1 MVNAE
6 PSSVLILHGW
16 QNHRPAGHW
25 QHLLADGLL
34 TAEIDVRYP
43 QLPDPDDPEPA
54 VWRRRIA
61 AEIDAMPGDHR
72 VVLAHSLAAWP
83 VLALLTQPGGLQLE
97 RILLAAP
104 VTREVLAANPPIT
117 AFDPQLDDMTLRAAV
132 VAHGGVSV
140 VCSDDDPYFPGGAA
154 GWATGLG
161 AAVHPLTGQGHLAL
175 TDGYGHW
182 PSVQDWVRGGGPIQP
197 R

>member
-16 QNHRPAGHW
+16 QNHRPSGHW
-25 QHLLADGLL
+25 QHLLADELRDAGV
-34 TAEIDVRYP
+34 DVRYP
-43 QLPDPDDPEPA
+43 QLPDPDDPDPA
-54 VWRRRIA
+54 VWHSRIST
-61 AEIDAMPGDHR
+61 EIGALPGNRR
-72 VVLAHSLAAWP
+72 VVVAHSLTAWS
-83 VLALLTQPGGLQLE
+83 VLPLLAQPGGLAVE

-104 VTREVLAANPPIT
+104 VTRDVLAANPPIA
-117 AFDPQLDDMTLRAAV
+117 AFDPKLADMTLRAAV
-132 VAHGGVSV
+132 VGHGGVSV

-154 GWATGLG
+154 RWASELG

-175 TDGYGHW
+175 SDGYGRW
-182 PSVQDWVRGGGPIQP
+182 PSIHHWVRRDGPIEP